1 MHTNFFPIWVTGI
14 RPNCPKIE
22 GNCSY
27 QIEYWTSTRTDNSI
41 AEHRRNL
48 RLNFL
53 FLEMWVSV
61 RACVY
66 GGGIGKKVNE
76 VVG

>member
-1 MHTNFFPIWVTGI
+1 MI
-14 RPNCPKIE
+14 RHVSLQGGRRRE
-22 GNCSY
+22 
-27 QIEYWTSTRTDNSI
+27 WTRTRTDNSI
-41 AEHRRNL
+41 AKHRRNL